1 MNLDKHDV
9 EAYAKTSDMGTVVSV
24 LSRAIGALVIDCP
37 ADTDPMILKFQ
48 DTSVVLGRSEDGFLS
63 VWVRGSHAWAT
74 SPALGRY
81 LATALHCTVLCDPG
95 CEFPEVS
102 PYSSVFLQ
110 IENGRESLVTL
121 E

>member
-9 EAYAKTSDMGTVVSV
+9 EAYAKTSDIGTVVSV
-24 LSRAIGALVIDCP
+24 LSRVIGALENDCP
-37 ADTDPMILKFQ
+37 AGTDPMILKFQ
-48 DTSVVLGRSEDGFLS
+48 DTSVVLGQSEDGFLS
-63 VWVRGSHAWAT
+63 VWIRGSHVWPT

-95 CEFPEVS
+95 REFPAVS

-110 IENGRESLVTL
+110 LENGRESLVML